1 MILLTNFEKLI
12 GLQVITS
19 AAEILGEM
27 KGARVDTKTWEIK
40 DIHVKL
46 SSIAADELRMKKR
59 LGSSVI
65 SIPVSAVH
73 AVSHVIS
80 LNKSMKELEGAGE
93 IAEFRE

>member
-1 MILLTNFEKLI
+1 MILLTSFEKLI

-27 KGARVDTKTWEIK
+27 KGARVDTKTWQIK
-40 DIHVKL
+40 DIHIKL
-46 SSIAADELRMKKR
+46 SSMAADELRMKKR
-59 LGSSVI
+59 LGSSIV
-65 SIPVSAVH
+65 SIPVSAVQ

-80 LNKSMKELEGAGE
+80 LSKSMKELEGAGE